1 MDHIAIDLGGRQS
14 QLCVRSSDGALLV
27 EERVATAELPQILSR
42 RPPSLVVMETCAES
56 RFVARAAARSGHR
69 VCVVPATLVR
79 ALGVGARGTK
89 TDRRDARLL
98 SEASCRMNLPSVHIP
113 REESCERKALCA
125 MRESIVESRTKLINS
140 VRGWARQSA
149 ARLPGGGVGS
159 FTQRVRRWAA
169 QQHIA
174 LPGFVGRQLE
184 TIEQLH
190 AQILKADREL
200 DELAKDD
207 AVCVRLMTVPGVGPV
222 TAVRFAAAI
231 DDVQR
236 FQTAHD
242 VASYFGLVP
251 GERQSGD
258 RRQRTGI
265 TKAGNPKVRW
275 ALIQAAWVA
284 RRTAK
289 DDPMVRW
296 SLALERRHGR
306 RAVAVVA
313 LARKMAGLLFALLRD
328 GTVYDASRAAL
339 PPIEP

>member
-1 MDHIAIDLGGRQS
+1 
-14 QLCVRSSDGALLV
+14 
-27 EERVATAELPQILSR
+27 
-42 RPPSLVVMETCAES
+42 
-56 RFVARAAARSGHR
+56 
-69 VCVVPATLVR
+69 
-79 ALGVGARGTK
+79 
-89 TDRRDARLL
+89 
-98 SEASCRMNLPSVHIP
+98 
-113 REESCERKALCA
+113 
-125 MRESIVESRTKLINS
+125 

-313 LARKMAGLLFALLRD
+313 LARKMAGLLFALLRN

>member
-1 MDHIAIDLGGRQS
+1 M
-14 QLCVRSSDGALLV
+14 
-27 EERVATAELPQILSR
+27 LP
-42 RPPSLVVMETCAES
+42 
-56 RFVARAAARSGHR
+56 
-69 VCVVPATLVR
+69 
-79 ALGVGARGTK
+79 
-89 TDRRDARLL
+89 
-98 SEASCRMNLPSVHIP
+98 
-113 REESCERKALCA
+113 
-125 MRESIVESRTKLINS
+125 RTN
-140 VRGWARQSA
+140 
-149 ARLPGGGVGS
+149 
-159 FTQRVRRWAA
+159 AA
-169 QQHIA
+169 QQNIA
-174 LPGFVGRQLE
+174 IPGFVARQLE

-200 DELAKDD
+200 EELANGD

-236 FQTAHD
+236 FTSAHD

-251 GERQSGD
+251 CERQSGD

-265 TKAGNPKVRW
+265 TKAGSPKVRW
-275 ALIQAAWVA
+275 ALVQAAWVA

-289 DDPMVRW
+289 DDPMVQW

-328 GTVYDASRAAL
+328 GSVYDATRAAQSATQQ
-339 PPIEP
+339 